1 MALLETPCGCG
12 LNGVILD
19 VCYLSLFFVVVVD
32 FLQETSKE
40 KRYRQLIAATVKL
53 TTQATPWS

>member
-12 LNGVILD
+12 LDGVILD
-19 VCYLSLFFVVVVD
+19 VCYFSLFFVVVVD